1 MDRVFLDANVLFS
14 AAYREHSGLRRLW
27 ELERVQL
34 VTSGYAAAEA
44 HRNLPE
50 GEPRMRLESLLAVM
64 EVSVEVM
71 ELSLPTGVDLPAKDR
86 PIQLAALHARATHLL
101 TGDVAHFGPYF
112 GRSIEGVQILRPA
125 EYLRSRPR

>member
-1 MDRVFLDANVLFS
+1 LDRVFLDANVLFS
-14 AAYREHSGLRRLW
+14 AAYRERSGLRRLW

-44 HRNLPE
+44 HRNLLE

-64 EVSVEVM
+64 E
-71 ELSLPTGVDLPAKDR
+71 LPLPTGVDLPAKDR
-86 PIQLAALHARATHLL
+86 PILLAALHARATHLL
-101 TGDVAHFGPYF
+101 TGDVAHFGSYF
-112 GRSIEGVQILRPA
+112 GKGIDGVQIVRPP